1 MSDSAAI
8 DAANK
13 RLALAL
19 DALAAAVERRG
30 EADRQSAS
38 LSVQLHALGS
48 DRARLASELDAAVA
62 RAHALDHVNREVA
75 KRIDTVLGSIRS
87 LLDAEGS

>member
-1 MSDSAAI
+1 MTDSAAI

-30 EADRQSAS
+30 EADQDAAS
-38 LSVQLHALGS
+38 LATQLHAVGA
-48 DRARLASELDAAVA
+48 DRARLASELDAAAA
-62 RAHALDHVNREVA
+62 RAQALERANRDVA
-75 KRIDTVLGSIRS
+75 QRIDAVLGTIRS
-87 LLDAEGS
+87 LLAPGGG

>member
-1 MSDSAAI
+1 MTDSAAI

-30 EADRQSAS
+30 EADQEAAN
-38 LSVQLHALGS
+38 LSVQLHALGA
-48 DRARLASELDAAVA
+48 DRARLASELDAATA
-62 RAHALDHVNREVA
+62 RAQALERASRDVA
-75 KRIDTVLGSIRS
+75 QRIDAVLGTIRS
-87 LLDAEGS
+87 LLAPSGS

>member
-1 MSDSAAI
+1 MTDSAAI

-30 EADRQSAS
+30 EADQGAAS
-38 LSVQLHALGS
+38 LATQLHAVGA
-48 DRARLASELDAAVA
+48 DRARLASELDAATA
-62 RAHALDHVNREVA
+62 RAQALERASRDVA
-75 KRIDTVLGSIRS
+75 QRIDAVLGTIRS
-87 LLDAEGS
+87 LLPSSGS

>member
-30 EADRQSAS
+30 EADRQSSS
-38 LSVQLHALGS
+38 LSVQLHALGA

-62 RAHALDHVNREVA
+62 RAQALDHVNREVA

-87 LLDAEGS
+87 LLDAGGS

>member
-19 DALAAAVERRG
+19 DALAAAIERRG

-38 LSVQLHALGS
+38 LSVQLHALGA

-62 RAHALDHVNREVA
+62 RANALDHANREVA

-87 LLDAEGS
+87 LLDEGGC